1 MTTPVNCT
9 EAELAEYL
17 KNLKAGFTCEPCIY
31 SPEPVAESSPT
42 NSLGTPRSARSRS
55 MSIAS
60 KPLRQGKRTA
70 AFPGFPSLRMSS
82 NLTVGLGAGW
92 LILSPVDS
100 RAPIFHWP
108 GRARVSMGSNQ
119 DCGPK
124 WPESLARFDP
134 VSRSWK
140 TAQRSLLG
148 DSGESSVIW
157 PRSGMTADG
166 QCWELPK
173 SERPTS
179 ATGSGLW
186 PTPTATLGTHGG
198 RVTKEKARLG
208 GTLIE
213 AVSSRT
219 LWPTPRAN
227 DAEKR
232 GDFDATNPRNG
243 LPAAVKRSLWPTP
256 TVAKGGPSRITEW
269 RGNTPYKNGRKVQLR
284 LEHVVKLWPTPTK
297 SDGSGGP
304 GSSCRADGLNLRTA
318 VAQWP
323 TPTVNDSKNSTLPP
337 SQIKHDNIPGAL
349 LRDGE
354 PPGGQLNPAWVERMM
369 GWPDGWT
376 DLALREPVPVPTGW
390 GEDWEGDVPRTVT
403 GVPHRTSRL
412 KALGNGQVPQ
422 AAAAAWLMLTQ
433 KSRLTSGRQW

>member
-17 KNLKAGFTCEPCIY
+17 KNLRAGFTCEPCTY
-31 SPEPVAESSPT
+31 SPEQAGESSPT
-42 NSLGTPRSARSRS
+42 RSLATPRYAPWRS

-60 KPLRQGKRTA
+60 KHLRQGKRKA
-70 AFPGFPSLRMSS
+70 AFHGFQSLRMSS
-82 NLTVGLGAGW
+82 NLMAGLGAG
-92 LILSPVDS
+92 LLMLSPVDS
-100 RAPIFHWP
+100 PAPIFPLP

-124 WPESLARFDP
+124 WRESLARFDP

-148 DSGESSVIW
+148 DSTASSLIL
-157 PRSGMTADG
+157 PRWGLMRAGVLSAP
-166 QCWELPK
+166 PK
-173 SERPTS
+173 SERPTNE
-179 ATGSGLW
+179 TVSG
-186 PTPTATLGTHGG
+186 
-198 RVTKEKARLG
+198 
-208 GTLIE
+208 
-213 AVSSRT
+213 

-256 TVAKGGPSRITEW
+256 CARDHFPAHKPEYIEEKRAQGHGMSNLNDAVAHPHMF
-269 RGNTPYKNGRKVQLR
+269 KN
-284 LEHVVKLWPTPTK
+284 LWPTPTK

-304 GSSCRADGLNLRTA
+304 GVSGRAGGLNLRTA

-337 SQIKHDNIPGAL
+337 SQIEHDNIPGAL

-390 GEDWEGDVPRTVT
+390 GEDWEGDVSRTVT

-412 KALGNGQVPQ
+412 KAMGNGQVPQ
-422 AAAAAWLMLTQ
+422 AAAAAWRLLTKKNRLM
-433 KSRLTSGRQW
+433 SGR

>member
-1 MTTPVNCT
+1 MIDAPVNCT

-17 KNLKAGFTCEPCIY
+17 KNLSAGLTCEPCIY
-31 SPEPVAESSPT
+31 SPEQAGESSPT
-42 NSLGTPRSARSRS
+42 NSLATPRSARSRS

-70 AFPGFPSLRMSS
+70 AFHGFPSLRMSS
-82 NLTVGLGAGW
+82 NLMVGLGAGW

-124 WPESLARFDP
+124 WRESLARFDP

-166 QCWELPK
+166 QCWELPM
-173 SERPTS
+173 SARPTS
-179 ATGSGLW
+179 ETGSG
-186 PTPTATLGTHGG
+186 
-198 RVTKEKARLG
+198 
-208 GTLIE
+208 
-213 AVSSRT
+213 

-232 GDFDATNPRNG
+232 GDFDVTNPRNG

-256 TVAKGGPSRITEW
+256 T
-269 RGNTPYKNGRKVQLR
+269 
-284 LEHVVKLWPTPTK
+284 K

-304 GSSCRADGLNLRTA
+304 GVSGRAGGLNLRTA

-337 SQIKHDNIPGAL
+337 SQIEHDNIPGAL

-390 GEDWEGDVPRTVT
+390 GEDWEGDVSRTLT

>member
-9 EAELAEYL
+9 DAELAEYL
-17 KNLKAGFTCEPCIY
+17 KNLRAGLTCEPCIY

-186 PTPTATLGTHGG
+186 PTPT
-198 RVTKEKARLG
+198 
-208 GTLIE
+208 
-213 AVSSRT
+213 
-219 LWPTPRAN
+219 
-227 DAEKR
+227 
-232 GDFDATNPRNG
+232 
-243 LPAAVKRSLWPTP
+243 
-256 TVAKGGPSRITEW
+256 VAKGGPSRITEW

-304 GSSCRADGLNLRTA
+304 GSSGMAGGLNLRTA
-318 VAQWP
+318 V
-323 TPTVNDSKNSTLPP
+323 
-337 SQIKHDNIPGAL
+337 
-349 LRDGE
+349 
-354 PPGGQLNPAWVERMM
+354 GGQLNPAWVERMM

-390 GEDWEGDVPRTVT
+390 GEDWEGDVPRTVP
-403 GVPHRTSRL
+403 GVPHRAARL

-422 AAAAAWLMLTQ
+422 AAAAAWLMLSQ
-433 KSRLTSGRQW
+433 KKASGEAG